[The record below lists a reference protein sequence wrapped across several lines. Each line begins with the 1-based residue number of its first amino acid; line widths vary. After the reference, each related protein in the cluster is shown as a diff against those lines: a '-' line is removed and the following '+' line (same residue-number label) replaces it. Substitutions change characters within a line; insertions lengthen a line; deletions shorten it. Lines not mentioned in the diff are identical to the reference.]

1 LKVEED
7 EEYSTDF
14 GTTPKSYFD
23 EAKSGSEKPNP
34 VFVEREQF
42 NFNYSGLEEE
52 YSTDFG
58 TNPKSYFDE
67 AKSGSESPKSYFDE
81 AKSGS
86 ESPNP
91 VFVEREQ
98 LKFHYSGLEEE
109 MPFPPKEYELQEY
122 EWLRHGYTHKYDFAM
137 PEESGSE
144 SPNPIFVEREQLEF
158 NYSSGIEEMPLLP
171 KEYEWLRHVY

>member
-14 GTTPKSYFD
+14 GT
-23 EAKSGSEKPNP
+23 N
-34 VFVEREQF
+34 
-42 NFNYSGLEEE
+42 
-52 YSTDFG
+52 
-58 TNPKSYFDE
+58 
-67 AKSGSESPKSYFDE
+67 PKSYFDE

-109 MPFPPKEYELQEY
+109 MPFPPNEYELQEY
-122 EWLRHGYTHKYDFAM
+122 EWLRHVYTHKYDFAM

-158 NYSSGIEEMPLLP
+158 NYSFGIEEMPPLP
-171 KEYEWLRHVY
+171 KEYELLGHVY